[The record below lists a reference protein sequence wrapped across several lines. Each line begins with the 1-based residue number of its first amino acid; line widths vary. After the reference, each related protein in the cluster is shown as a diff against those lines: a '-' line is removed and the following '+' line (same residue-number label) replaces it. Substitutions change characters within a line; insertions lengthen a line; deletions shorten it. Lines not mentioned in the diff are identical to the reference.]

1 MIFFYILAEVDGDF
15 SQVPQYSVLEEGQ
28 MMAPASQILLV
39 CCWRTMKEVALLL
52 GELAE
57 NAPIQVCNSKDGLLT
72 PKQVMKLL
80 HEEYYVWPNCK
91 WVK

>member
-1 MIFFYILAEVDGDF
+1 VDEEL
-15 SQVPQYSVLEEGQ
+15 SQVPQYSVLKEGQ
-28 MMAPASQILLV
+28 IIAPASQILLV

-57 NAPIQVCNSKDGLLT
+57 NAPIQDCDSKHGLLT

-80 HEEYYVWPNCK
+80 HKE
-91 WVK
+91 

>member
-1 MIFFYILAEVDGDF
+1 MNEDF
-15 SQVPQYSVLEEGQ
+15 SRVPQYSVLEEGQ

-52 GELAE
+52 EELAE
-57 NAPIQVCNSKDGLLT
+57 NAPIQLCNSKHGLLT

-80 HEEYYVWPNCK
+80 HAEYYMRCQTASE
-91 WVK
+91 

>member
-1 MIFFYILAEVDGDF
+1 MNEDL
-15 SQVPQYSVLEEGQ
+15 SQVPQYSVLKEGQ
-28 MMAPASQILLV
+28 MIAPASQILLV

-57 NAPIQVCNSKDGLLT
+57 NASLQVCNSKHGLLT

-80 HEEYYVWPNCK
+80 HKEYCLCC
-91 WVK
+91 

>member
-1 MIFFYILAEVDGDF
+1 MEEDF

-28 MMAPASQILLV
+28 IRAPASQILLV

-57 NAPIQVCNSKDGLLT
+57 NAPIRVCNSKHGLLT

-80 HEEYYVWPNCK
+80 HKEYYICCQTASE
-91 WVK
+91 